1 MSVIKAM
8 QRAARPAAIVVAL
21 VVASSAAH
29 AQQRQLSPA
38 SLLVAKQLVSVTG
51 ASALFNPLIAGVV
64 EQAKNLYLQ
73 QNPGLAKDLNEIAN
87 KMRKDLQPRLSE
99 LTNEI
104 ARLYATHFTEQELK
118 DILAFYR
125 SPSGKKMLVQQPNV
139 VDASMKFAQG
149 WANKLSEQVT
159 AKMREELKKKGH
171 DF

>member
-8 QRAARPAAIVVAL
+8 QRAARPAVIAVAL

-29 AQQRQLSPA
+29 AQKQQPSPA
-38 SLLVAKQLVSVTG
+38 SLLVAKQLVTVTG

-73 QNPGLAKDLNEIAN
+73 QNPGLAKDLNEIAA
-87 KMRKDLQPRLSE
+87 KMRKNLQPRFAE
-99 LTNEI
+99 VTNEI

-125 SPSGKKMLVQQPNV
+125 SPSGKKMLAQQPNV
-139 VDASMKFAQG
+139 VDASMKFAQN

-159 AKMREELKKKGH
+159 AQMREELKKKGH

>member
-8 QRAARPAAIVVAL
+8 QRAARPTVIAVAL

-29 AQQRQLSPA
+29 AQKQQPSPA
-38 SLLVAKQLVSVTG
+38 SLLVAKQLVTVTG

-73 QNPGLAKDLNEIAN
+73 QNPGLAKDLNEIAA
-87 KMRKDLQPRLSE
+87 KMRKNLQPRFAE
-99 LTNEI
+99 VTNEI

-125 SPSGKKMLVQQPNV
+125 SPSGKKMLAQQPNV
-139 VDASMKFAQG
+139 VDASMKFAQN

-159 AKMREELKKKGH
+159 AQMREELKKKGH

>member
-1 MSVIKAM
+1 MSVIKAI
-8 QRAARPAAIVVAL
+8 QRAARPAAIAVAL
-21 VVASSAAH
+21 VVASSTAH
-29 AQQRQLSPA
+29 AQQQQPSTA
-38 SLLVAKQLVSVTG
+38 SLLVAKQLVTVTG
-51 ASALFNPLIAGVV
+51 ATALFNPLIAGVV
-64 EQAKNLYLQ
+64 EEAKNLYLQ

-125 SPSGKKMLVQQPNV
+125 SPSGKKMLAQQPNV